1 MSGTYAQGGN
11 GFKAHRRQY
20 HGRLTSRNG
29 AAVQMSVLMG
39 ENVPIAQVRILYL
52 QYEMG
57 IVVLLAGY
65 TFA

>member
-1 MSGTYAQGGN
+1 
-11 GFKAHRRQY
+11 
-20 HGRLTSRNG
+20 
-29 AAVQMSVLMG
+29 MSVLMG